1 MSDPTPKAPD
11 NRDRGIN
18 PAVLNGGLL
27 ILVGILLLLD
37 QLNIISFNFWA
48 FVFIIGGVVKLLQST
63 DKSCGSATGRF
74 WGGLL
79 ITVGVLIDLEHLGVL
94 RLHLDRTWPVFVI
107 VAGLILIWRAFQ
119 APTESRGGLSPHLN
133 VFAILGGGE
142 YRIRAQD
149 FRGGEVVAFM
159 GGFDIDLREAEIEGN
174 EATVTISALMGGGVI
189 RIPETWAVSMRVA
202 AFMGGHSLKAREG
215 KQPTKTLIVK
225 GMAIMGGV
233 EVRN

>member
-1 MSDPTPKAPD
+1 MSDPTQPVVPND
-11 NRDRGIN
+11 RDRGIN
-18 PAVLNGGLL
+18 PAVLNGGAL
-27 ILVGILLLLD
+27 ILAGVLLLLD
-37 QLNIISFNFWA
+37 QLNIISFDFWA
-48 FVFIIGGVVKLLQST
+48 LVFLIGGLIKFLQSC
-63 DKSCGSATGRF
+63 DSSGRF

-79 ITVGVLIDLEHLGVL
+79 MVVGAAIEVEHLGFF

-107 VAGLILIWRAFQ
+107 IAGLILIWRAYQ
-119 APTESRGGLSPHLN
+119 SPTESSSGLAPHLN
-133 VFAILGGGE
+133 VFAVLGGGE

-149 FRGGEVVAFM
+149 FRGGEAVAFM

-174 EATVTISALMGGGVI
+174 EATINVSALMGGGVI
-189 RIPETWAVSMRVA
+189 RVPETWAVSMRVA